1 MPTVHPVRRI
11 PSMRL
16 QLTDEQKRAAATSAQ
31 RAYIEAGPGCGKTTV
46 AAERYGVLR
55 FDGCSHAPG
64 LVALSFARSARG
76 ELEDRVRRR
85 WGSHALRW
93 PHKVWTLDSLHRAIL
108 VHLLRTGQIAWPGGH
123 TELTVH
129 DSWRGQDGSRPLSP
143 ERPWRRVVRLN
154 GRHVVSGTRAINE
167 FGYGYTT
174 KKPYEAMLAGGVCT
188 HDEVRQILEIVVWNS
203 ELRPA
208 VVEYLRTSMKALIVD
223 EVFDGDRLDLAIVH
237 LAAAADIPTT
247 LIGDP
252 WQALYEF
259 RGARPE
265 LVAKIITT
273 LSFDTLPVTQ
283 SFRFETPEM
292 QQLARVLRGGE
303 GVTVPAGAAGDVDV
317 VLASW
322 WKPLWGVADNVL
334 PLAFGRI
341 NNRTDAAMAMLLE
354 RIVSGHF
361 GHLPTRGPEAAMVL
375 GLDPEIFRG
384 DPGLFAP
391 VLDRLEGGTPAG
403 ARAALALLRATLTDM
418 GSRPF
423 RKMKDAGGRP
433 NRTAQGAGASP
444 RHGPPDSGDDDPPG
458 QGAGMGKRGRAHAAG
473 RRTPL
478 GWGFVTG
485 ETVRSRALCSTD
497 EGQAE
502 RVSGVTRTASALPS
516 TGAPACL
523 PYRRFPHGPGLR

>member
-1 MPTVHPVRRI
+1 M
-11 PSMRL
+11 
-16 QLTDEQKRAAATSAQ
+16 
-31 RAYIEAGPGCGKTTV
+31 
-46 AAERYGVLR
+46 LR
-55 FDGCSHAPG
+55 FDGCGQASG

-93 PHKVWTLDSLHRAIL
+93 PHKVWTLDSLHCAIL
-108 VHLLRTGQIAWPGGH
+108 VHLLRTGQITWPGGH

-143 ERPWRRVVRLN
+143 DRPWRRVVTLN
-154 GRHVVSGTRAINE
+154 GRQVVSDTRAIYE

-174 KKPYEAMLAGGVCT
+174 KTPYETMLAAGVCT

-208 VVEYLRTSMKALIVD
+208 VVDYLRTSMKALIVD

-237 LAAAADIPTT
+237 QAAAAGIPST

-265 LVAKIITT
+265 LVARIIAD

-292 QQLARVLRGGE
+292 QRLARALRAGE
-303 GVTVPAGAAGDVDV
+303 AVTVPAGAATDVDV

-322 WKPLWGVADNVL
+322 WKPLWAVADNVL
-334 PLAFGRI
+334 PLAFGQI
-341 NNRTDAAMAMLLE
+341 NNRTDAAMAVLLE
-354 RIVSGHF
+354 RLVSSHF

-375 GLDPEIFRG
+375 GLDPEILRA
-384 DPGLFAP
+384 DPDLFAP
-391 VLDRLEGGTPAG
+391 VLDRLEGGTH
-403 ARAALALLRATLTDM
+403 D
-418 GSRPF
+418 
-423 RKMKDAGGRP
+423 GR
-433 NRTAQGAGASP
+433 RGGAGAAP
-444 RHGPPDSGDDDPPG
+444 DHADQHGQPTVPEDEGHRRGRPDRTARGAGRAARHGAPDSGDDHPPG
-458 QGAGMGKRGRAHAAG
+458 QGTGMGQRGRVPATGG
-473 RRTPL
+473 RAPL
-478 GWGFVTG
+478 GRGLVAG
-485 ETVRSRALCSTD
+485 ATVGPSPVCGAD
-497 EGQAE
+497 EGKADC
-502 RVSGVTRTASALPS
+502 VPGVT
-516 TGAPACL
+516 
-523 PYRRFPHGPGLR
+523 HGIGLRPYTNAFCAPVRLSWSCRQGCPAPQHQQSARPRPRSLTGCDCPGGMTLV

>member
-1 MPTVHPVRRI
+1 
-11 PSMRL
+11 MRP
-16 QLTDEQKRAAATSAQ
+16 QLTDEQKRAAATRAQ

-55 FDGCSHAPG
+55 FDGCGQTSG

-93 PHKVWTLDSLHRAIL
+93 PHKVWTLDSLHRAI
-108 VHLLRTGQIAWPGGH
+108 VMHLLRTGQITWPGGH

-143 ERPWRRVVRLN
+143 ERPWRRVVTLN
-154 GRHVVSGTRAINE
+154 GRQVVSDTRAIYE

-174 KKPYEAMLAGGVCT
+174 KTPYETMLAAGVCT
-188 HDEVRQILEIVVWNS
+188 HNEVRQILEIVVWS
-203 ELRPA
+203 GELRPA
-208 VVEYLRTSMKALIVD
+208 VVDYLRTSMKALIVD

-237 LAAAADIPTT
+237 LAAATDIPTT

-265 LVAKIITT
+265 LVAKIVAS
-273 LSFDTLPVTQ
+273 LAFDTLPVTR
-283 SFRFETPEM
+283 SFRFETSEM
-292 QQLARVLRGGE
+292 QQLARALRAGE
-303 GVTVPAGAAGDVDV
+303 GVTVPTDAAGDVDV

-334 PLAFGRI
+334 PLAFGQI
-341 NNRTDAAMAMLLE
+341 NNRTDAAMAVLLE
-354 RIVSGHF
+354 RLVSSHF
-361 GHLPTRGPEAAMVL
+361 GHVPTRGPEAAMVL

-384 DPGLFAP
+384 DAGVFAP
-391 VLDRLEGGTPAG
+391 VLDRLEGGTTTD

-423 RKMKDAGGRP
+423 RKMKGTEEAGRIELLGALGR
-433 NRTAQGAGASP
+433 RLGTAHLIPGMTIHQAKGREWANVGVYLQ
-444 RHGPPDSGDDDPPG
+444 PDEE
-458 QGAGMGKRGRAHAAG
+458 HHLAAG
-473 RRTPL
+473 LSRDRP
-478 GWGFVTG
+478 
-485 ETVRSRALCSTD
+485 SDRALYVGLTRAKRSVC
-497 EGQAE
+497 
-502 RVSGVTRTASALPS
+502 RV
-516 TGAPACL
+516 
-523 PYRRFPHGPGLR
+523 

>member
-1 MPTVHPVRRI
+1 
-11 PSMRL
+11 MRL
-16 QLTDEQKRAAATSAQ
+16 QLTDEQKRAAATPTQ

-55 FDGCSHAPG
+55 FDGCSHGPG

-93 PHKVWTLDSLHRAIL
+93 PHKVWTLDSLHCAIL
-108 VHLLRTGQIAWPGGH
+108 VHLLRTGQITWPGGH

-129 DSWRGQDGSRPLSP
+129 DSWRGQEGSRPLSP
-143 ERPWRRVVRLN
+143 ERPWRRVVTLN
-154 GRHVVSGTRAINE
+154 GRQVVSDTRAIHE
-167 FGYGYTT
+167 FGYGYTA
-174 KKPYEAMLAGGVCT
+174 KNPYETMLAAGVCT

-208 VVEYLRTSMKALIVD
+208 VVDYIRTSMKALIVD

-237 LAAAADIPTT
+237 VAAATDIPTT

-265 LVAKIITT
+265 LVAKIIAG
-273 LSFDTLPVTQ
+273 LAFDPLPVTQ

-292 QQLARVLRGGE
+292 QHLARVLRAGE
-303 GVTVPAGAAGDVDV
+303 GVTMPAGAASDVDV

-334 PLAFGRI
+334 PLAFGQI
-341 NNRTDAAMAMLLE
+341 NNRTDAAMAVLLE
-354 RIVSGHF
+354 RLVSGHF
-361 GHLPTRGPEAAMVL
+361 GHVPTRGPEAALVL
-375 GLDPEIFRG
+375 GLDPEILRA
-384 DPGLFAP
+384 DPGVFAP
-391 VLDRLEGGTPAG
+391 VLDRLEGGTPTHAG
-403 ARAALALLRATLTDM
+403 AALALLRTTLIDM

-423 RKMKDAGGRP
+423 RKMKDTEEAGRIELLGALGRRLGTAHLIPGMTIHQAKGREWTNVGVHLLP
-433 NRTAQGAGASP
+433 NEEHQL
-444 RHGPPDSGDDDPPG
+444 
-458 QGAGMGKRGRAHAAG
+458 AAG
-473 RRTPL
+473 LSRERPTD
-478 GWGFVTG
+478 
-485 ETVRSRALCSTD
+485 RALYVALTRAKRSAC
-497 EGQAE
+497 
-502 RVSGVTRTASALPS
+502 RV
-516 TGAPACL
+516 
-523 PYRRFPHGPGLR
+523 